1 MTDQPDIRNLVG
13 ADVPEPELERLR
25 RADELL
31 RAADRPPEVPESLTA
46 RVLAIPGSRPFRRYR
61 VVAGIAAAAALAGVT
76 FAVGT
81 WVGGEDPPPVAE
93 EITLNATAQAP
104 REAWMTMDVF
114 PKDPAG
120 NWTILAEAGGL
131 PPLPQ
136 GSYYEVW
143 MTRNDKLASPCGRFV
158 VDGTGAAQGFWL
170 NAPYEF
176 EEYDRWVVV
185 AVLPGQ
191 APSRWLLD
199 GPVTTPA

>member
-1 MTDQPDIRNLVG
+1 
-13 ADVPEPELERLR
+13 
-25 RADELL
+25 
-31 RAADRPPEVPESLTA
+31 
-46 RVLAIPGSRPFRRYR
+46 
-61 VVAGIAAAAALAGVT
+61 VT

-131 PPLPQ
+131 PPLPN
-136 GSYYEVW
+136 GGYYEVW
-143 MTRNDKLASPCGRFV
+143 MTKNDELASPCGRFI
-158 VDGTGAAQGFWL
+158 VDGTGAAPRFWL

-176 EEYDRWVVV
+176 GNTTAGSWS
-185 AVLPGQ
+185 PCCGQ
-191 APSRWLLD
+191 APSHAVAARRPGD
-199 GPVTTPA
+199 DAA

>member
-1 MTDQPDIRNLVG
+1 M
-13 ADVPEPELERLR
+13 
-25 RADELL
+25 
-31 RAADRPPEVPESLTA
+31 PESLTA
-46 RVLAIPGSRPFRRYR
+46 PVLAIPGSRPLRRYQ

-81 WVGGEDPPPVAE
+81 WVGGEDSPPAGGGDHGSTRRP
-93 EITLNATAQAP
+93 QAP

-114 PKDPAG
+114 PKDQAG
-120 NWTILAEAGGL
+120 NWAILADVGGL
-131 PPLPQ
+131 PPLPN
-136 GSYYEVW
+136 GGYYEVW
-143 MTRNDKLASPCGRFV
+143 MTKNDELASPCGRFV
-158 VDGTGAAQGFWL
+158 VDDTGAAQGFWL

>member
-1 MTDQPDIRNLVG
+1 MTERPDIRHLVG

-31 RAADRPPEVPESLTA
+31 RTADRPPEVPESLTA
-46 RVLAIPGSRPFRRYR
+46 AVLAIPGSGPSRRYR
-61 VVAGIAAAAALAGVT
+61 VVAVIAAAAALAGVT

-136 GSYYEVW
+136 GGYYEVW
-143 MTRNDKLASPCGRFV
+143 MTKNGELASPCGRFV
-158 VDGTGAAQGFWL
+158 VDDKGAAQGFWL

-176 EEYDRWVVV
+176 DEYDRWVVV